1 MLDSSYKVKQNG
13 TKQEE
18 KEQRAARLKILTP
31 KQMLQRLSIALAQ
44 AKAGSNSE
52 SLLNKIRQI
61 VYSLYQWKEITKQV
75 YNNIIRKI
83 AFSYK
88 NGYYPANIRLDE
100 DVLKTSFVFVFG
112 RRLQDVF
119 KTSWSRQIC
128 SPQPYVFR
136 RRLQDGLGQDQY
148 ICLGHMSLRR
158 LEEVFKT
165 SSRRFEDLLQT
176 SSKRLQGVFKTFW
189 RRNQDVFKISSRRFQ
204 GVPSS

>member
-1 MLDSSYKVKQNG
+1 MLDSSYKGKQNG

-88 NGYYPANIRLDE
+88 NGYYVYE
-100 DVLKTSFVFVFG
+100 
-112 RRLQDVF
+112 F
-119 KTSWSRQIC
+119 K
-128 SPQPYVFR
+128 
-136 RRLQDGLGQDQY
+136 
-148 ICLGHMSLRR
+148 
-158 LEEVFKT
+158 K
-165 SSRRFEDLLQT
+165 
-176 SSKRLQGVFKTFW
+176 
-189 RRNQDVFKISSRRFQ
+189 
-204 GVPSS
+204 